1 MKKSRIQKIGRI
13 GVLVCLAIV
22 IFMNGGCKW
31 STTPE
36 EEERSIFTLRIFPSE
51 NDIDDVGDIA
61 TVDVMVDQA
70 SALIAARFTLSY
82 DPSIVQVTR
91 ILTTGDGLL
100 LTEAGVDV
108 TEIESTIDNENGKV
122 VVGLGA
128 LQKGFTGARGSGSLA
143 IVTFEGKNYGESDIR
158 FVNNEPDD
166 IVTSIYSS
174 RSSKGWIDLSP
185 VIVHGTILVKQP
197 AEEPEE

>member
-1 MKKSRIQKIGRI
+1 MKKSGIQSIRWLC
-13 GVLVCLAIV
+13 VPVSLVVV
-22 IFMNGGCKW
+22 ILIIGGCKW
-31 STTPE
+31 STSPE
-36 EEERSIFTLRIFPSE
+36 EEERSIFTMRIFPSE
-51 NDIDDVGDIA
+51 NDIDDVEDIA

-70 SALIAARFTLSY
+70 SGLIAARFTISY

-100 LTEAGVDV
+100 LTDAGVEV
-108 TEIESTIDNENGKV
+108 TEIENTIDNKNGRI

-143 IVTFEGKNYGESDIR
+143 IITFEGKNYGESDIR

-174 RSSKGWIDLSP
+174 KSSKGWIDLSP

-197 AEEPEE
+197 VEPEE